1 MKILSTI
8 KISSFFLKIA
18 ILLIGGVIFF
28 GVLQFSRGPDRFENR
43 ELSLGEVEAD
53 YFSKPNNLVI
63 DY

>member
-28 GVLQFSRGPDRFENR
+28 GVLQFSGDPDRFENR